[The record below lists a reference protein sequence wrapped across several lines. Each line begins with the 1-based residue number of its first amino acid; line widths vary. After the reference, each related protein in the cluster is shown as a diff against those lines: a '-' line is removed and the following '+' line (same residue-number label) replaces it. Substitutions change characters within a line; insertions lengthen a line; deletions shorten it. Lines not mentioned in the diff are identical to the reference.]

1 MDVRGGM
8 WETTGHTTIDSDALA
23 APLRR
28 ICDDQAGAVYLTSR
42 IPHPGC
48 YLFFPGARLSTFPGL
63 AAVNAPFS
71 TTGTPFTIT
80 HGMPTG

>member
-1 MDVRGGM
+1 VSFLIKVSPSSNGFRWDP
-8 WETTGHTTIDSDALA
+8 AF
-23 APLRR
+23 
-28 ICDDQAGAVYLTSR
+28 AGDPTSAIR
-42 IPHPGC
+42 HPPS
-48 YLFFPGARLSTFPGL
+48 YFFFPGARLSTFPGR